1 MLKASIVLPNEEMK
15 LKPGM
20 SVVVRLRDQ
29 PRRKQC
35 RCLRKRLFLIIDAY
49 FVVIRKG
56 NEFTVREVVVAGSH
70 GGTTYFT
77 SGVEPGE
84 EIVAKNQ
91 LLIYNELKSK

>member
-1 MLKASIVLPNEEMK
+1 M
-15 LKPGM
+15 
-20 SVVVRLRDQ
+20 VVRLRDQ
-29 PRRKQC
+29 SKEKTVSLPSEAVI
-35 RCLRKRLFLIIDAY
+35 FDNDAY